1 MAGGAGGYS
10 RTFRVQLI
18 DENLKLMNLEPMKR
32 LPKVGEILD
41 VPGFYGMV
49 EKVKRDLSQQI
60 TYIYAER

>member
-1 MAGGAGGYS
+1 L
-10 RTFRVQLI
+10 RIQLI
-18 DENLKLMNLEPMKR
+18 DENLKLMNLEFMKR
-32 LPKVGEILD
+32 LPKAGEIIS